1 MIEARGLYVRT
12 GKKILLEDI
21 SFTLEEGR
29 IYALLG
35 RNGSGKT
42 TLMKALCGSF
52 RQSFSQILYDGRPL
66 SSFSRKERE
75 SLHAILPQNPPSADM
90 TVSSLLS
97 LYEGGREILKGFRPF
112 LDEERRLSSLSGGER
127 QLVFLAFL
135 LSRECRLYCLD
146 EAQSNLDARS
156 SQTAVSAMK
165 SLKKD
170 GKTVLASLHD
180 IHSALEIADTLLL
193 LDEGRLVFSGSREEL
208 LETDLIGK
216 IFGLERRILTD
227 ETGRSVNI
235 FLHRAQT

>member
-1 MIEARGLYVRT
+1 MIETRGLYVRT

-97 LYEGGREILKGFRPF
+97 LYEVGKEILKDFRPF
-112 LDEERRLSSLSGGER
+112 L
-127 QLVFLAFL
+127 
-135 LSRECRLYCLD
+135 Y
-146 EAQSNLDARS
+146 
-156 SQTAVSAMK
+156 
-165 SLKKD
+165 
-170 GKTVLASLHD
+170 
-180 IHSALEIADTLLL
+180 
-193 LDEGRLVFSGSREEL
+193 
-208 LETDLIGK
+208 
-216 IFGLERRILTD
+216 
-227 ETGRSVNI
+227 
-235 FLHRAQT
+235 